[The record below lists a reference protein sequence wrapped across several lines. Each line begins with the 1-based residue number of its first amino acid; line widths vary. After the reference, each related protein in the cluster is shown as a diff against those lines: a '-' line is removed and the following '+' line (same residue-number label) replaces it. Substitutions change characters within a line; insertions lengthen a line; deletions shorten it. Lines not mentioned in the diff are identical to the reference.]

1 MSKLTSTYKTA
12 LISAIIVVIVY
23 ASLCFGYFIK
33 LPDLPNG
40 LIAGGL
46 LGSLS
51 YLTLGLA
58 DSVDKKKEKPILSIV
73 ITIIRFLLIAALIVL
88 AALLEYKMGYRVL
101 NVFTVVG
108 GYSIS
113 LVTYLI
119 ILLIEKKH
127 V

>member
-12 LISAIIVVIVY
+12 LISAIAVLIIF

-33 LPDLPNG
+33 RPDIPNG

-51 YLTLGLA
+51 YLTLGLV
-58 DSVDKKKEKPILSIV
+58 DGLDKKKEKPILSIV
-73 ITIIRFLLIAALIVL
+73 VTIIRFLLIAALIVL

-101 NVFTVVG
+101 NVFTVIG

-113 LVTYLI
+113 LMTYLI
-119 ILLIEKKH
+119 ILLIERKH